1 MIAFVSDKV
10 WFPENEYPVEGSII
24 VDEIT
29 GKIVDAGTNVK
40 IPEGNVVKQYRD
52 VYVTPGLIDCHT
64 HMGLMGPGGDPIA
77 DFNEPFSPVSPQ
89 LRAVDATD
97 YLCTDFQK
105 AVEAGVT
112 SVAVLPGCYCV
123 VGGQA
128 CAMWTWGNTYSDR
141 IISESIGMKCALGIR
156 PRMAADA
163 SNISPKTKM
172 AIIAMLRE
180 SLNRGCEYRKNLSHS
195 YRNLADEAWESVLS
209 GKTPL
214 RVHAHRATEIEKAIK
229 IADEYGIRL
238 VIEHGS
244 EALMLKDEFLKKN
257 IPIVVTNTYFRAPQ
271 TREETHI
278 TAQLPGDL
286 IKAGLTVAIST
297 NYPEITI
304 LSLIQLAGLCMK
316 YGISYKQAMDSI
328 TINPAEI
335 MGIQTITGS
344 IETGKSAD
352 IVFWNKDPFTWDA
365 KAIGVMIRGRFAP
378 GREL

>member
-1 MIAFVSDKV
+1 MLAFVSNKV
-10 WFPENEYPVEGSII
+10 WFPKNEYPVSGSVI

-29 GKIVDAGTNVK
+29 GKIIDAGTNVK
-40 IPEGNVVKQYRD
+40 IPADAVVKQLGDIYI
-52 VYVTPGLIDCHT
+52 TPGLIDCHT
-64 HMGLMGPGGDPIA
+64 HMGLTGPGGDPVT
-77 DFNEPFSPVSPQ
+77 DFNEPFDPVSPQ

-97 YLCTDFQK
+97 YLCADFER
-105 AVEAGVT
+105 AVEGGVT
-112 SVAVLPGCYCV
+112 SVAILPGCYCV

-128 CAMWTWGNTYSDR
+128 CAMWTWGRTYSDR
-141 IISESIGMKCALGIR
+141 IISENIGMKCAMGIR

-172 AIIAMLRE
+172 AVTAMLRE
-180 SLNRGCEYRKNLSHS
+180 SLNRGCKYRENPSPP

-244 EALMLKDEFLKKN
+244 ESLKLKDELLQRN
-257 IPIVVTNTYFRAPQ
+257 IPIVVTNTYFRVPQ
-271 TREETHI
+271 TREETQI
-278 TAQLPGDL
+278 TPQLPSEM

-304 LSLIQLAGLCMK
+304 LSLVQLAGLCIK
-316 YGISYKQAMDSI
+316 HGISYRQAMDSI
-328 TINPAEI
+328 TVNPAKI
-335 MGIQTITGS
+335 MGIQEITGS
-344 IETGKSAD
+344 IEAGKSAD
-352 IVFWNKDPFTWDA
+352 LVFWDKDPFEWDA
-365 KAIGVMIRGRFAP
+365 KAVGVMIRGRFAP